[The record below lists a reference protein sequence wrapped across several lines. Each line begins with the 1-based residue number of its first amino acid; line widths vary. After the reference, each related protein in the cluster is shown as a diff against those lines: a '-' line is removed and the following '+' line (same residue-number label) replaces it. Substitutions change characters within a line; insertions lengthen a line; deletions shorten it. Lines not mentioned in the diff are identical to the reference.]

1 MNRPVHFEIH
11 ASDPPGLIDFY
22 EKLFGWAAV
31 PMVEGVVWALRTGEG
46 PRGLDGAIVHRKGA
60 RATIGQP
67 INSFCCTVEVAD
79 LDAKLER
86 GLALGAQLAMAKF
99 GIPGMGWTAYLI
111 DPDGNVFGLH
121 QPGSG
126 AA

>member
-11 ASDPPGLIDFY
+11 ASDPLGLMDFY
-22 EKLFGWAAV
+22 EKLLGWTAV

-46 PRGLDGAIVHRKGA
+46 PRGLDGAIVRRQGA
-60 RATIGQP
+60 RAPIGQP
-67 INSFCCTVEVAD
+67 INSFCCTMEVAD
-79 LDAKLER
+79 LDAKLEL
-86 GLALGAQLAMAKF
+86 GLRLGAQLAMDKF